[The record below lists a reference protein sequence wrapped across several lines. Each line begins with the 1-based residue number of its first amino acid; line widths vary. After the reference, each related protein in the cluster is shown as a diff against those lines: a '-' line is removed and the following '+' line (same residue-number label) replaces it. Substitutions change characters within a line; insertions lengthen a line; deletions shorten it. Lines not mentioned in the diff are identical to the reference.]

1 MSTVTGQD
9 AVVRMMV
16 AVRDGAR
23 QRLIDTMGKV
33 GFDIQQHVM
42 TQKLSGQVLNRRTG
56 RLRNSINSRVET
68 GASSISAS
76 VGTGVQYAAAHE
88 YGIQRNVVVTVHHRM
103 QTMAWGKPMKN
114 PREVLVNQHV
124 AYMNLPERSFLR
136 SSLQD
141 KREVEVERIRKSM
154 QELVAEAQR

>member
-1 MSTVTGQD
+1 MSAVTGQH

-16 AVRDGAR
+16 AVKDGAR
-23 QRLIDTMGKV
+23 QKLIDVMAKV
-33 GFDIQQHVM
+33 GFDIQQHVT

-56 RLRNSINSRVET
+56 RLRNSINSRVTT
-68 GASSISAS
+68 GPSEVSAS

-88 YGIQRNVVVTVHHRM
+88 YGVQRNVVVTVHHRM

-124 AYMNLPERSFLR
+124 AHMNLPERSFLR

-141 KREVEVERIRKSM
+141 KKEVEFQRVRAAM
-154 QELVAEAQR
+154 NELLAESKK